1 MEAVLSILV
10 LAVIYSVVFVVK
22 SLTSKN
28 PGVEAKPLMGEV
40 FPEIKIY
47 GEPLQQR
54 EDVPQTPVKKI
65 VKTEVASRQPAP
77 TVTTPAVE
85 KKGHGK
91 FAIKG
96 KSEAKKAF
104 VYSEIFNRKY

>member
-54 EDVPQTPVKKI
+54 EEVPQIPVKKEL
-65 VKTEVASRQPAP
+65 KTETAARQPAP
-77 TVTTPAVE
+77 AVATPAVE
-85 KKGHGK
+85 KKGK

-96 KSEAKKAF
+96 RSEAKKAF
-104 VYSEIFNRKY
+104 IYSEIFNRKY